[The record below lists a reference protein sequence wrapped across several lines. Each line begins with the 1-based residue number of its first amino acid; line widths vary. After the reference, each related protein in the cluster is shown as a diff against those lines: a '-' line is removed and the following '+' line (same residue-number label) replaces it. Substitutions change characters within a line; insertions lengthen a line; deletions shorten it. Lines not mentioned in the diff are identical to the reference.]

1 MVRGL
6 YGYSDPQI
14 QSWVHIFLKL
24 VSAATDDLKKE
35 IFTLEFNVH
44 KHENFLRKKNFFFL
58 RSGIGRIPA
67 GLVIEESMIVL
78 TFFLA

>member
-44 KHENFLRKKNFFFL
+44 KHENFLRKK
-58 RSGIGRIPA
+58 
-67 GLVIEESMIVL
+67 
-78 TFFLA
+78 TFSFYVVV